1 MDKTNLYRTPL
12 SSRRA
17 DPFRRVCGLRE
28 TRQRTPE
35 RIRHTHFFFF
45 FLRFFFVSKI
55 QCEQWIECG
64 WRWKYFH
71 LHIHWTH
78 CSHWI
83 LPTFLVFWCFCVFL
97 YPVKWGFQFYPLSLY
112 ILSNGVFSFIPFL
125 YKWTRLIFTELLLA
139 VAAQTRPGGS
149 AVCARQDRGFFSMDK
164 TNLYTTP
171 LISRRADP
179 SRRVCDL
186 RETR

>member
-1 MDKTNLYRTPL
+1 M
-12 SSRRA
+12 
-17 DPFRRVCGLRE
+17 
-28 TRQRTPE
+28 
-35 RIRHTHFFFF
+35 FFL
-45 FLRFFFVSKI
+45 FLRFFLLV
-55 QCEQWIECG
+55 
-64 WRWKYFH
+64 KYSANSELNVDGDENIFISTYTELTVH
-71 LHIHWTH
+71 T
-78 CSHWI
+78 
-83 LPTFLVFWCFCVFL
+83 VFCQHFWVFCVF
-97 YPVKWGFQFYPLSLY
+97 VFFC

-125 YKWTRLIFTELLLA
+125 YKWTRLIFTEPLLA

-149 AVCARQDRGFFSMDK
+149 AVCARQDRGFLSMDK